1 MNNGNKNKLLS
12 LGSGEEKRGRGVR
25 SQMVINT
32 MILCLDLVMKT
43 MSSYQIILKS
53 ENILIDFHFEK
64 VTWVIT

>member
-12 LGSGEEKRGRGVR
+12 LGSGEGKRGRGIR